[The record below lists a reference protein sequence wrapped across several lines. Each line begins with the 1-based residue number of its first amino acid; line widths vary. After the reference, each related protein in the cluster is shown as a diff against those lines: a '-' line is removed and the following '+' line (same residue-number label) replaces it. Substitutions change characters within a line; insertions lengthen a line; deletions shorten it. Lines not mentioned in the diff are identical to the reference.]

1 MYMVTRD
8 GYQWFLGLP
17 VIFIHHVYQWLSV
30 VNYMVISGY
39 QWLLVVNFMVISCY
53 RWLSVVM
60 DTSLSSVF
68 HFVSLNMCSGHVLF
82 VFSQNPLQCN
92 CGIHNLDF
100 LSA

>member
-1 MYMVTRD
+1 MVISGNR
-8 GYQWFLGLP
+8 WL
-17 VIFIHHVYQWLSV
+17 IIWLSV
-30 VNYMVISGY
+30 VNYMVISD
-39 QWLLVVNFMVISCY
+39 Y

-68 HFVSLNMCSGHVLF
+68 YFISLNMYSGHVLF

-92 CGIHNLDF
+92 CGMHNLDF